1 MTDTEKLLASCYEPS
16 VAAHWD
22 GDVLVLTTTRDPSSI
37 HVQQGDGQQR
47 KVYTGEPVLFAP
59 PIKDNWQGAL
69 CKRIDEL
76 CAEVERLK
84 GENAKLR
91 ERAVAELSELRGV
104 VSEGDYDSPSG
115 RYFLL
120 RRDVAAYEDA
130 LREVLGIEGDDA

>member
-1 MTDTEKLLASCYEPS
+1 MTDTEKLLASCYEPP

-47 KVYTGEPVLFAP
+47 KVYTGESELFAP

-76 CAEVERLK
+76 CQENERIRKTATMLASARTNLLA
-84 GENAKLR
+84 ENAKLR
-91 ERAVAELSELRGV
+91 ELVEELWALADGYTPDDSEL
-104 VSEGDYDSPSG
+104 DMA
-115 RYFLL
+115 
-120 RRDVAAYEDA
+120 RD
-130 LREVLGIEGDDA
+130 LMRELGIEANE